1 MTSQWKP
8 EGYSEVEATLERFSD
23 IASRNRS
30 YEDRGQWEKCD
41 RKGLAAAREQVAQ
54 LTVKY
59 PAART
64 WIAAEDQ
71 ARLTHYSDPCGKA
84 AAAEKAMTILR
95 DGGSVEEA
103 KVALAERYE
112 GTID

>member
-8 EGYSEVEATLERFSD
+8 EGYSEVEAALEKLSD

-41 RKGLAAAREQVAQ
+41 RKGLAAAREQAAQ
-54 LTVKY
+54 LTAKY

-95 DGGSVEEA
+95 DGGSVEDAEA
-103 KVALAERYE
+103 ALKVRQ
-112 GTID
+112 